1 MWYVY
6 DKQSTV
12 IQKTCKTR
20 GAALAWRTR
29 RHNEFL
35 RRDAAFVSNE
45 GPMFDWGCADSA
57 YFHQFIE
64 KTRRVKNQMTGLE
77 VEITANTPRSCDPS
91 SDLYWS
97 M

>member
-6 DKQSTV
+6 DRETTQ
-12 IQKTCKTR
+12 ILKTCSSHKT
-20 GAALAWRTR
+20 ATAWRTR

-35 RRDAAFVSNE
+35 RGSAAFVSTE
-45 GPMFDWGCADSA
+45 GPMFDWGCADSQ

-64 KTRRVKNQMTGLE
+64 SRRLVRNLITGAE
-77 VEITANTPRSCDPS
+77 VELAQNTPRSCDPS
-91 SDLYWS
+91 SELYWT